1 MNIERYKK
9 VLLKLRARVEEDF
22 EGLRQGIVEDSGH
35 PSDMSHVRTHLA
47 DLDDEGLEIDLI
59 MGQTEHQILEDIEAA
74 LERMAA
80 GTYGTCE
87 DCGKPISEKRLRA
100 IPYTAVCVP
109 CEEVREK
116 SAS

>member
-9 VLLKLRARVEEDF
+9 VLLKLRARVEDDF
-22 EGLRQGIVEDSGH
+22 EGLRRGIVEDAGH

-59 MGQTEHQILEDIEAA
+59 MGQTEHQILQDIEDA
-74 LERMAA
+74 LERIAA
-80 GTYGTCE
+80 GSYGTCE
-87 DCGKPISEKRLRA
+87 DCGEPISEKRLRA

-109 CEEVREK
+109 CEEKRE
-116 SAS
+116 ALAP

>member
-9 VLLKLRARVEEDF
+9 VLLKLRARVEDDF

-35 PSDMSHVRTHLA
+35 PSDMSHLRTHLA
-47 DLDDEGLEIDLI
+47 DLDDEGIEIDLI
-59 MGQTEHQILEDIEAA
+59 MGQTEHQILRDIEDA
-74 LERMAA
+74 LERMATGA
-80 GTYGTCE
+80 YGTCE
-87 DCGKPISEKRLRA
+87 DCGNPISEKRLRA